1 MEVVNLWEKI
11 FMVGQILEK
20 LVKVKYKAYT
30 MDGRRCSKPFS
41 SNWKPWC
48 VMDSKPNKCAFIV
61 EWKQ

>member
-1 MEVVNLWEKI
+1 
-11 FMVGQILEK
+11 MVGQILEK

-48 VMDSKPNKCAFIV
+48 VMDSKPNKCAFVV